1 MVVIQCTG
9 SVTGSLSFC
18 FFPLKG
24 EIGMCPQIRFGDSFR
39 VGKGEDSRV
48 LLVRHDNHLNFI
60 QVCSRGILACDVGM
74 LAFVADISAN
84 FNCFLC

>member
-9 SVTGSLSFC
+9 SVTGSLSFSV
-18 FFPLKG
+18 FFTFKG

-48 LLVRHDNHLNFI
+48 LLVRQENHLNFI

-74 LAFVADISAN
+74 
-84 FNCFLC
+84 